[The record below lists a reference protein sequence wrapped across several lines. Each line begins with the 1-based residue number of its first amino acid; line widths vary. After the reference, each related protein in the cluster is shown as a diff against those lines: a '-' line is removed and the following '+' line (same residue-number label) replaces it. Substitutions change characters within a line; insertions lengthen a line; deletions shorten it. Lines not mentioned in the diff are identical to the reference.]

1 MGFASESLAGTLR
14 VGGPCA
20 AREVE
25 LDAAALAA
33 LPEEHQVPDVGVM
46 LSGREGQAVRLA
58 ALYELLRPSG
68 ARFVHVASADGG
80 FTANLELERA
90 LAQGLVLYARGGA
103 PLPARL
109 GGPFRLLLA
118 DGSGDCSINVKFLG
132 RVLFLAEPGSHTARC
147 ADEPG
152 S

>member
-1 MGFASESLAGTLR
+1 MPSASPSPTLR

-20 AREVE
+20 ARELD

-33 LPEEHQVPDVGVM
+33 LPARHQVPDVGA
-46 LSGREGQAVRLA
+46 LLRGRAGKAVRLQ
-58 ALYELLRPSG
+58 ALSELAG
-68 ARFVHVASADGG
+68 AGPDARIVHVASSDGG
-80 FTANLELERA
+80 FTANLALERA
-90 LAQGLVLYARGGA
+90 LDQGLLLYAQDGA

-118 DGSGDCSINVKFLG
+118 DGSGDCSVNVKFLG
-132 RVLFLAEPGSHTARC
+132 QVLFLAEPGSHTARC

-152 S
+152 